1 MSTWCAAKSL
11 FLYYRKYLSEHIC
24 NRLLWEHIR
33 GNLVHTTH
41 SGGFT
46 FRQQTS
52 RILQVAS
59 AHQSCHTPL
68 QKTASAQLP
77 SIFKIPTHTAVAFP
91 TACLVL
97 LKGSMTSFLHVSF
110 PLLFPC
116 GKQAKVRLF
125 AKSWVCWM
133 YLRRVLALLHHT
145 LSFWEPLALPHPTWH
160 SGWIWRALCYKRLP
174 SSWNYSSRGN
184 CNAMPRGNGN
194 SWQIPSPAFRYNVSQ
209 CSSLILVTDKR
220 KWQGNVGPHRKN
232 LKSKTST
239 AEQNQ
244 SLLVPLLFSLQKCF
258 NRLQFLYVQL

>member
-77 SIFKIPTHTAVAFP
+77 SIFKISTHTAVAFP
-91 TACLVL
+91 TACWFCW
-97 LKGSMTSFLHVSF
+97 KG
-110 PLLFPC
+110 
-116 GKQAKVRLF
+116 A
-125 AKSWVCWM
+125 W
-133 YLRRVLALLHHT
+133 
-145 LSFWEPLALPHPTWH
+145 
-160 SGWIWRALCYKRLP
+160 LP
-174 SSWNYSSRGN
+174 SYTSAFPYYFPVASR
-184 CNAMPRGNGN
+184 
-194 SWQIPSPAFRYNVSQ
+194 QRYVF
-209 CSSLILVTDKR
+209 L
-220 KWQGNVGPHRKN
+220 PN
-232 LKSKTST
+232 LES
-239 AEQNQ
+239 AECIWGGC
-244 SLLVPLLFSLQKCF
+244 LLFSTTPCPSGSPWPFHTQPGILDGYEGPCVTRDFPAAEIIPAEATAMQCPGEMAIPDRYHLLPSDTMSASAL
-258 NRLQFLYVQL
+258 RLS